1 MFEEEDSEINM
12 KNKIINND
20 KINIINDRYSN
31 IDINPISKNKN
42 NSVENAYFF
51 NYDNNDE
58 DLDIELEAVSKIIP
72 LENFGIIKEQRFV
85 KLENNNKIS
94 PLQRK
99 KRSKIHRHK
108 SYDNWHNHNIVKD
121 NENNNNINYTKINNH
136 IRNTPNIKITNNNMR
151 REFNEQNENLNNK
164 TDYDLFRGNNNRQYE
179 NDTDKNT
186 IDTKINKVSY
196 FRNFT
201 DKIDIDNEN
210 IEMMDIINEENKNSF
225 KNKGN
230 ANLINLKAVH
240 NNNNNNYF
248 INFGK
253 EETQNIIN
261 KKEELDKNI
270 KNIFKQIDIDNIN
283 IQKDENKPN
292 DDESL
297 VQKIE
302 NKLRNKF
309 EVDEDNSYF
318 NRTPNIKNN
327 SIHYFDNDFVD
338 KELEN
343 KDRNSNNNDII
354 FKPTNIIKSGK
365 EQNEYTYNYS
375 KDKIQHNKFINQI
388 KKLKEENRAL
398 KSRNEKLSEKI
409 LQIEREQKKKNNNEY
424 SLLQKIKKLENQLY
438 QKNKI
443 ISKNSNR
450 NNFNC
455 IKQIKIISFF
465 IRNRNSNMKYHFFK
479 NLKVRNVENI
489 RFFPDY
495 LKDSEIDKED
505 SDIFNIEE
513 NINISNNREE
523 KFEEDDEINNIVNKR
538 DEFNEEDENEEKNIK
553 KNKKIVLKKNKSNKV
568 FSSIINNIQNNYK
581 NIDINSNNN
590 TITINKIYQNN
601 KKYNYSLPVSNKKE
615 SKNNTK
621 KSIYEFFEKSSSN
634 KSITSN
640 KNNNNKI
647 LSKKSIPNKYNQNYN
662 INFYKNNCYNNN
674 FVSLFQNEEDN
685 KKKINTNNFEKEKIN
700 NKKEKQ
706 KTSLIMSVLNDNLLG
721 NMNFNIANNSKNK
734 DNKKNYK

>member
-31 IDINPISKNKN
+31 MDINPISKNKN

-58 DLDIELEAVSKIIP
+58 DLDVELEAVSKIIP

-338 KELEN
+338 KESEN
-343 KDRNSNNNDII
+343 KDKYSNTNDII

-398 KSRNEKLSEKI
+398 KTRNEKLSEKI

-465 IRNRNSNMKYHFFK
+465 IRNRNSNMKYQFFK

-513 NINISNNREE
+513 NINISNNRDE

-538 DEFNEEDENEEKNIK
+538 EEFNEEDENEEKNIK

-721 NMNFNIANNSKNK
+721 NMNFDLVNTNITNNKI
-734 DNKKNYK
+734 

>member
-58 DLDIELEAVSKIIP
+58 DLDVELEAVSKIIP

-338 KELEN
+338 KESEN
-343 KDRNSNNNDII
+343 KDKYSNTNDII

-465 IRNRNSNMKYHFFK
+465 IRNRNSNMKYQFFK

-513 NINISNNREE
+513 NINISNNRDE

-538 DEFNEEDENEEKNIK
+538 EEFNEEDEIEEKNIK

-721 NMNFNIANNSKNK
+721 NMNFDLVNTNITNNKI
-734 DNKKNYK
+734 

>member
-1 MFEEEDSEINM
+1 M
-12 KNKIINND
+12 II
-20 KINIINDRYSN
+20 
-31 IDINPISKNKN
+31 
-42 NSVENAYFF
+42 
-51 NYDNNDE
+51 
-58 DLDIELEAVSKIIP
+58 
-72 LENFGIIKEQRFV
+72 GII
-85 KLENNNKIS
+85 I
-94 PLQRK
+94 
-99 KRSKIHRHK
+99 I
-108 SYDNWHNHNIVKD
+108 D

-327 SIHYFDNDFVD
+327 SIHYFDNDFID
-338 KELEN
+338 KESEN
-343 KDRNSNNNDII
+343 KDKYSNNNDII

-455 IKQIKIISFF
+455 IRQIKIISFF
-465 IRNRNSNMKYHFFK
+465 IRNKNSNMKYKFFK
-479 NLKVRNVENI
+479 NLKIRNVENI

-505 SDIFNIEE
+505 SDVFNIEE

-538 DEFNEEDENEEKNIK
+538 EEFNEEDEIEEKNIK

-721 NMNFNIANNSKNK
+721 NMNFNLVNTNITNNKI
-734 DNKKNYK
+734 

>member
-58 DLDIELEAVSKIIP
+58 DLDVELEAVSKIIP

-343 KDRNSNNNDII
+343 KDKYSNTNDII

-465 IRNRNSNMKYHFFK
+465 IRNRNSNMKYQFFK

-513 NINISNNREE
+513 NINISNNRDE

-538 DEFNEEDENEEKNIK
+538 DEFNEEDEIEDKNIK

-662 INFYKNNCYNNN
+662 FNFYKNNCYNNN

-721 NMNFNIANNSKNK
+721 NMNFNLVNTNITNNKI
-734 DNKKNYK
+734 

>member
-42 NSVENAYFF
+42 NSVENAYFL

-338 KELEN
+338 KESDN
-343 KDRNSNNNDII
+343 KDKYSNNNDII

-465 IRNRNSNMKYHFFK
+465 IRNRNSNMKYQFFK

-538 DEFNEEDENEEKNIK
+538 EEFNEEDENEEKNIK

-685 KKKINTNNFEKEKIN
+685 KKKINTNNFEKENIN

-721 NMNFNIANNSKNK
+721 NMNFDLVNTNITNNKI
-734 DNKKNYK
+734 

>member
-58 DLDIELEAVSKIIP
+58 DLDVELEAVSKIIP

-343 KDRNSNNNDII
+343 KDKYSNTNDII

-465 IRNRNSNMKYHFFK
+465 IRNRNSNMKYQFFK

-513 NINISNNREE
+513 NINISNNRDE

-538 DEFNEEDENEEKNIK
+538 EEFNEEDENEEKNIK

-721 NMNFNIANNSKNK
+721 NMNFDLVNTNITNNKI
-734 DNKKNYK
+734 

>member
-58 DLDIELEAVSKIIP
+58 DLDVELEAVSKIIP

-343 KDRNSNNNDII
+343 KDKYSNNNDII

-365 EQNEYTYNYS
+365 EQNENTYNYS

-424 SLLQKIKKLENQLY
+424 SLLQKIKKLESQLY

-553 KNKKIVLKKNKSNKV
+553 KNKKNVLKKNKSNKV

-662 INFYKNNCYNNN
+662 INFYKNNCFNNN

-721 NMNFNIANNSKNK
+721 NMNFNLVNTNITNNKI
-734 DNKKNYK
+734 

>member
-1 MFEEEDSEINM
+1 MFEEEDSKINM

-58 DLDIELEAVSKIIP
+58 DLDVELEAVSKIIP

-338 KELEN
+338 KESEN
-343 KDRNSNNNDII
+343 KDKYSNTNDII

-398 KSRNEKLSEKI
+398 KTRNEKLSEKI

-443 ISKNSNR
+443 MSKNSNR

-465 IRNRNSNMKYHFFK
+465 IRNRNSNMKYQFFK

-538 DEFNEEDENEEKNIK
+538 EEFNEEDENEEKNIK

-615 SKNNTK
+615 SKNNSK

-685 KKKINTNNFEKEKIN
+685 KKKINTNNFEKENIN

-721 NMNFNIANNSKNK
+721 NMNFNLVNTNITNNKI
-734 DNKKNYK
+734 

>member
-58 DLDIELEAVSKIIP
+58 DLDVELEAVSKIIP

-338 KELEN
+338 KESEN
-343 KDRNSNNNDII
+343 KDKYSNNNDII

-465 IRNRNSNMKYHFFK
+465 IRNRNSNMKYKFFK
-479 NLKVRNVENI
+479 NLKLRNVENI

-538 DEFNEEDENEEKNIK
+538 EEFNEEDENEEKNIK

-601 KKYNYSLPVSNKKE
+601 KKYHYSLPVSNKKE

-721 NMNFNIANNSKNK
+721 NMNFNLVNTNITNNKI
-734 DNKKNYK
+734 

>member
-58 DLDIELEAVSKIIP
+58 DLDVELEAVSKIIP
-72 LENFGIIKEQRFV
+72 LENFGITKEQRFV

-365 EQNEYTYNYS
+365 EQNENTYNYS

-450 NNFNC
+450 SNFNC
-455 IKQIKIISFF
+455 IRQIKIISFF
-465 IRNRNSNMKYHFFK
+465 IRNRNSNMKYQFFK

-685 KKKINTNNFEKEKIN
+685 KKKINTNNFEKENIN

-721 NMNFNIANNSKNK
+721 NMNFNLVNTNITNNKI
-734 DNKKNYK
+734 

>member
-338 KELEN
+338 KETEN
-343 KDRNSNNNDII
+343 KDKYSNNNDII

-365 EQNEYTYNYS
+365 EQNENTYNYS

-465 IRNRNSNMKYHFFK
+465 IRNRNSNMKYQFFK

-513 NINISNNREE
+513 NINISNNRDE

-685 KKKINTNNFEKEKIN
+685 KKKINTNNFEKENIN

-721 NMNFNIANNSKNK
+721 NMNFDLVNTNITNNKI
-734 DNKKNYK
+734 

>member
-58 DLDIELEAVSKIIP
+58 DLDVELEAVSKIIP

-338 KELEN
+338 KESEN
-343 KDRNSNNNDII
+343 KDKYSNTNDII

-455 IKQIKIISFF
+455 IKHIKIISFF
-465 IRNRNSNMKYHFFK
+465 IRNRNSNMKYQFFK
-479 NLKVRNVENI
+479 NLKIRNVENI

-538 DEFNEEDENEEKNIK
+538 EEFNEEDEIEEKNIK

-721 NMNFNIANNSKNK
+721 NMNFNLVNTNITNNKI
-734 DNKKNYK
+734 

>member
-343 KDRNSNNNDII
+343 KDKYSNTNDII

-365 EQNEYTYNYS
+365 EQNENTYNYS

-465 IRNRNSNMKYHFFK
+465 IRNRNNNIKYQFFK

-513 NINISNNREE
+513 NINISNNRDE

-581 NIDINSNNN
+581 NIDVNSNNN

-721 NMNFNIANNSKNK
+721 NMNFNLVNTNITNNKI
-734 DNKKNYK
+734 

>member
-58 DLDIELEAVSKIIP
+58 DLDVELEAVSKIIP

-338 KELEN
+338 KESEN
-343 KDRNSNNNDII
+343 KDKYSNNNDII

-365 EQNEYTYNYS
+365 EQNENTYNYS

-465 IRNRNSNMKYHFFK
+465 IRNRNSNMKYQFFK

-513 NINISNNREE
+513 NINISNNRDE

-538 DEFNEEDENEEKNIK
+538 EEFNEEDENEEKNIK

-634 KSITSN
+634 KSIASN

-685 KKKINTNNFEKEKIN
+685 KKKINTNNFEKENIN
-700 NKKEKQ
+700 NKKQKQ

-721 NMNFNIANNSKNK
+721 NMNFDLVNTNITNNKI
-734 DNKKNYK
+734 

>member
-58 DLDIELEAVSKIIP
+58 DLDVELEAVSKIIP

-343 KDRNSNNNDII
+343 KDKYSNNNDII

-465 IRNRNSNMKYHFFK
+465 IRNRNSNMKYQFFK
-479 NLKVRNVENI
+479 NLKIRNVENI

-721 NMNFNIANNSKNK
+721 NMNFDLVNTNITNNKI
-734 DNKKNYK
+734 

>member
-58 DLDIELEAVSKIIP
+58 DLDVELEAVSKIIP

-343 KDRNSNNNDII
+343 KDKYSNNNDII

-465 IRNRNSNMKYHFFK
+465 IRNRNSNMKYQFFK

-513 NINISNNREE
+513 NINISNNRDE

-634 KSITSN
+634 KSVTSN

-721 NMNFNIANNSKNK
+721 NMNFNLVNTNITNNKI
-734 DNKKNYK
+734 

>member
-58 DLDIELEAVSKIIP
+58 DLDVELEAVSKIIP

-338 KELEN
+338 KESEN
-343 KDRNSNNNDII
+343 KDKYSNNNDII

-388 KKLKEENRAL
+388 KKLKEENKAL

-465 IRNRNSNMKYHFFK
+465 IRNRNSNMKYQFFK

-538 DEFNEEDENEEKNIK
+538 DEFNEEDENEEKNNI

-721 NMNFNIANNSKNK
+721 NMNFDLVNTNITNNKI
-734 DNKKNYK
+734 

>member
-58 DLDIELEAVSKIIP
+58 DLDVELEAVSKIIP

-343 KDRNSNNNDII
+343 KDKYSNNNDII

-455 IKQIKIISFF
+455 IRQIKIISFF
-465 IRNRNSNMKYHFFK
+465 IRNRNSNMKYQFFK

-538 DEFNEEDENEEKNIK
+538 EEFNEEDENEEKNIK

-721 NMNFNIANNSKNK
+721 NMNFNLVNTNITNNKI
-734 DNKKNYK
+734 

>member
-58 DLDIELEAVSKIIP
+58 DLDVELEAVSKIIP

-338 KELEN
+338 KESEN
-343 KDRNSNNNDII
+343 KDKYSNNNDII

-365 EQNEYTYNYS
+365 EQNENTYNYS

-465 IRNRNSNMKYHFFK
+465 IRNRNSNSNMKYQFFK

-513 NINISNNREE
+513 NINISNNRDE

-640 KNNNNKI
+640 KSNNNKI

-721 NMNFNIANNSKNK
+721 NMNFNLVNTNITNNKI
-734 DNKKNYK
+734 

>member
-1 MFEEEDSEINM
+1 MFEEEYSEINM

-58 DLDIELEAVSKIIP
+58 DLDVELEAVSKIIP

-343 KDRNSNNNDII
+343 KDKYSNNNDII

-465 IRNRNSNMKYHFFK
+465 IRNRNSNMKYQFFK

-538 DEFNEEDENEEKNIK
+538 EEFNEEDENEEKNIK

-685 KKKINTNNFEKEKIN
+685 KKKINTNNFEKENIN
-700 NKKEKQ
+700 SKKEKQ

-721 NMNFNIANNSKNK
+721 NMNFNLVNTNITNNKI
-734 DNKKNYK
+734 

>member
-1 MFEEEDSEINM
+1 MFEEEDSEINL

-343 KDRNSNNNDII
+343 KDKYSNNNDIV

-443 ISKNSNR
+443 ISKNSKR

-455 IKQIKIISFF
+455 IRQIKIISFF
-465 IRNRNSNMKYHFFK
+465 IRNRNSNMKYQFFK

-513 NINISNNREE
+513 NINISNNRDE

-538 DEFNEEDENEEKNIK
+538 EEFNEEDENEEKNIK

-721 NMNFNIANNSKNK
+721 NMNFDLVNTNITNNKI
-734 DNKKNYK
+734 

>member
-42 NSVENAYFF
+42 NSVENEYFF

-58 DLDIELEAVSKIIP
+58 DLDVELEAVSKIIP

-338 KELEN
+338 KESEN
-343 KDRNSNNNDII
+343 KDKYSNNNDII

-365 EQNEYTYNYS
+365 EQNENTYNYS

-465 IRNRNSNMKYHFFK
+465 IRNRNSNSNMKYQFFK
-479 NLKVRNVENI
+479 NLKIRNVENI

-538 DEFNEEDENEEKNIK
+538 EEFNEEDEIEEKNIK

-721 NMNFNIANNSKNK
+721 NMNFNLVNTNITNNKI
-734 DNKKNYK
+734 

>member
-327 SIHYFDNDFVD
+327 SIHYFDNDFID
-338 KELEN
+338 KESEN
-343 KDRNSNNNDII
+343 KDKYSNNNDII

-465 IRNRNSNMKYHFFK
+465 IRNRNSNMKYQFFK
-479 NLKVRNVENI
+479 NLKIRNVENI

-505 SDIFNIEE
+505 SDVFNIEE
-513 NINISNNREE
+513 NINISNNRDE

-538 DEFNEEDENEEKNIK
+538 EEFNEEDEIEEKNIK

-721 NMNFNIANNSKNK
+721 NMNFNLVNTNITNNKI
-734 DNKKNYK
+734 

>member
-42 NSVENAYFF
+42 NSVENEYFF

-58 DLDIELEAVSKIIP
+58 DLDVELEAVSKIIP

-338 KELEN
+338 KETEN
-343 KDRNSNNNDII
+343 KDKYSNNNDII

-465 IRNRNSNMKYHFFK
+465 IRNRNSNMKYQFFK

-538 DEFNEEDENEEKNIK
+538 EEFNEEDENEEKNIK

-662 INFYKNNCYNNN
+662 INFYKNNCFNNN

-685 KKKINTNNFEKEKIN
+685 KKKINTNNFEKENIN

-721 NMNFNIANNSKNK
+721 NMNFNLVNTNITNNKI
-734 DNKKNYK
+734 

>member
-210 IEMMDIINEENKNSF
+210 IEMLDIINEENKNSF

-343 KDRNSNNNDII
+343 KDKYSNNNDII

-365 EQNEYTYNYS
+365 EQNENTYNYS

-398 KSRNEKLSEKI
+398 KTRNEKLSEKI

-465 IRNRNSNMKYHFFK
+465 IRNRNNNIKYQFFK

-513 NINISNNREE
+513 NINISNNRDE

-538 DEFNEEDENEEKNIK
+538 EEFNEEDEIEDKNIK

-581 NIDINSNNN
+581 NIDVNSNNN

-721 NMNFNIANNSKNK
+721 NMNFNLVNTNITNNKI
-734 DNKKNYK
+734 

>member
-58 DLDIELEAVSKIIP
+58 DLDVELEAVSKIIP

-338 KELEN
+338 KESEN
-343 KDRNSNNNDII
+343 KDKYSNTNDII

-465 IRNRNSNMKYHFFK
+465 IRNRNSNSNMKYQFFK
-479 NLKVRNVENI
+479 NLKIRNVENI

-513 NINISNNREE
+513 NINISNNRDE

-538 DEFNEEDENEEKNIK
+538 EEFNEEDEIEEKNIK

-685 KKKINTNNFEKEKIN
+685 KKKINTNNFEKENIN
-700 NKKEKQ
+700 NKKKKQ

-721 NMNFNIANNSKNK
+721 NMNFNLVNTNITNNKI
-734 DNKKNYK
+734 

>member
-58 DLDIELEAVSKIIP
+58 DLDVELEAVSKIIP

-338 KELEN
+338 KESEN
-343 KDRNSNNNDII
+343 KDKYSNNNDII

-365 EQNEYTYNYS
+365 EQNENTYNYS

-465 IRNRNSNMKYHFFK
+465 IRNRNSNMKYQFFK

-513 NINISNNREE
+513 NINISNNRDE

-538 DEFNEEDENEEKNIK
+538 EEFNEEDENEEKNIK

-634 KSITSN
+634 KSIASN

-685 KKKINTNNFEKEKIN
+685 KKKINTNNFEKENIN

-721 NMNFNIANNSKNK
+721 NMNFDLVNTNITNNKI
-734 DNKKNYK
+734 

>member
-58 DLDIELEAVSKIIP
+58 DLDVELEAVSKIIP

-327 SIHYFDNDFVD
+327 SIHYFDNDFVE
-338 KELEN
+338 KESEN
-343 KDRNSNNNDII
+343 KDKYSNNNDII

-465 IRNRNSNMKYHFFK
+465 IRNRNSNMKYQFFK

-538 DEFNEEDENEEKNIK
+538 EEFNEEDENEEKNIK

-640 KNNNNKI
+640 KNNNNNKI

-721 NMNFNIANNSKNK
+721 NMNFNLVNTNITNNKI
-734 DNKKNYK
+734 

>member
-58 DLDIELEAVSKIIP
+58 DLDVELEAVSKIIP
-72 LENFGIIKEQRFV
+72 LENFGITKEQRFV

-283 IQKDENKPN
+283 IQKDENRPN

-338 KELEN
+338 KESEN
-343 KDRNSNNNDII
+343 KDKYSNTNDII

-365 EQNEYTYNYS
+365 EQNENTYNYS

-465 IRNRNSNMKYHFFK
+465 IRNRNSNMKYQFFK
-479 NLKVRNVENI
+479 NLKIRNVENI

-513 NINISNNREE
+513 NINISNNRDE

-553 KNKKIVLKKNKSNKV
+553 KNKKIILKKNKSNKV

-685 KKKINTNNFEKEKIN
+685 KKKINTNNFEKENIN
-700 NKKEKQ
+700 SKKEKQ

-721 NMNFNIANNSKNK
+721 NMNFNLVNTNITNNKI
-734 DNKKNYK
+734 

>member
-42 NSVENAYFF
+42 NSVENEYFF

-58 DLDIELEAVSKIIP
+58 DLDVELEAVSKIIP

-283 IQKDENKPN
+283 IRKDENKPN

-343 KDRNSNNNDII
+343 KDKYSNNNDII

-455 IKQIKIISFF
+455 IRQIKIISFF
-465 IRNRNSNMKYHFFK
+465 IRNRNSNMKYQFFK

-538 DEFNEEDENEEKNIK
+538 DEFNEEDEIEEKNIK

-662 INFYKNNCYNNN
+662 INFYKNNCFNNN

-685 KKKINTNNFEKEKIN
+685 KKKINTNNFEKENIN

-721 NMNFNIANNSKNK
+721 NMNFNLVNTNITNNKI
-734 DNKKNYK
+734 

>member
-42 NSVENAYFF
+42 NSVENAYFL

-58 DLDIELEAVSKIIP
+58 DLDVELEAVSKIIP

-283 IQKDENKPN
+283 IQKDENKSN

-343 KDRNSNNNDII
+343 KDKYSNNNDII

-365 EQNEYTYNYS
+365 EQNENTYNYS

-455 IKQIKIISFF
+455 IRQIKIISFF
-465 IRNRNSNMKYHFFK
+465 IRNRNSNMKYQFFK

-513 NINISNNREE
+513 NINISNNRDE

-538 DEFNEEDENEEKNIK
+538 EEFNEEDENEEKNIK

-721 NMNFNIANNSKNK
+721 NMNFNLVNTNITNNKI
-734 DNKKNYK
+734 

>member
-58 DLDIELEAVSKIIP
+58 DLDVELEAVSKIIP

-343 KDRNSNNNDII
+343 KDKYSNTNDII

-465 IRNRNSNMKYHFFK
+465 IRNRNSNMKYQFFK

-538 DEFNEEDENEEKNIK
+538 EEFNEEDENEEKNIK

-685 KKKINTNNFEKEKIN
+685 KKKINTNNFEKENIN
-700 NKKEKQ
+700 SKKEKQ

-721 NMNFNIANNSKNK
+721 NMNFNLVNTNITNNKI
-734 DNKKNYK
+734 

>member
-58 DLDIELEAVSKIIP
+58 DLDVELEAVSKIIP

-302 NKLRNKF
+302 NKL
-309 EVDEDNSYF
+309 
-318 NRTPNIKNN
+318 
-327 SIHYFDNDFVD
+327 
-338 KELEN
+338 
-343 KDRNSNNNDII
+343 
-354 FKPTNIIKSGK
+354 
-365 EQNEYTYNYS
+365 
-375 KDKIQHNKFINQI
+375 
-388 KKLKEENRAL
+388 
-398 KSRNEKLSEKI
+398 
-409 LQIEREQKKKNNNEY
+409 
-424 SLLQKIKKLENQLY
+424 
-438 QKNKI
+438 
-443 ISKNSNR
+443 
-450 NNFNC
+450 
-455 IKQIKIISFF
+455 
-465 IRNRNSNMKYHFFK
+465 
-479 NLKVRNVENI
+479 
-489 RFFPDY
+489 
-495 LKDSEIDKED
+495 
-505 SDIFNIEE
+505 
-513 NINISNNREE
+513 
-523 KFEEDDEINNIVNKR
+523 
-538 DEFNEEDENEEKNIK
+538 
-553 KNKKIVLKKNKSNKV
+553 
-568 FSSIINNIQNNYK
+568 
-581 NIDINSNNN
+581 
-590 TITINKIYQNN
+590 
-601 KKYNYSLPVSNKKE
+601 
-615 SKNNTK
+615 
-621 KSIYEFFEKSSSN
+621 
-634 KSITSN
+634 
-640 KNNNNKI
+640 
-647 LSKKSIPNKYNQNYN
+647 
-662 INFYKNNCYNNN
+662 
-674 FVSLFQNEEDN
+674 
-685 KKKINTNNFEKEKIN
+685 
-700 NKKEKQ
+700 
-706 KTSLIMSVLNDNLLG
+706 
-721 NMNFNIANNSKNK
+721 
-734 DNKKNYK
+734 

>member
-58 DLDIELEAVSKIIP
+58 DLDVELEAVSKIIP

-338 KELEN
+338 KESDN
-343 KDRNSNNNDII
+343 KDKYSNNNDII

-465 IRNRNSNMKYHFFK
+465 IRNRNSNMKYQFFK

-538 DEFNEEDENEEKNIK
+538 EEFNEEDEIEDKNIK

-685 KKKINTNNFEKEKIN
+685 KKKINTNNFDKEKIN

-721 NMNFNIANNSKNK
+721 NMNFDLVNTNITNNKI
-734 DNKKNYK
+734 

>member
-58 DLDIELEAVSKIIP
+58 DLDVELEAVSKIIP

-343 KDRNSNNNDII
+343 KDKYSNTNDII

-365 EQNEYTYNYS
+365 EQNENTYNYS

-465 IRNRNSNMKYHFFK
+465 IRNRNSNMKYQFFK

-538 DEFNEEDENEEKNIK
+538 EEFNEEDENEEKNIK

-634 KSITSN
+634 KSIASN

-721 NMNFNIANNSKNK
+721 NMNFNLVNTNITNNKI
-734 DNKKNYK
+734 

>member
-42 NSVENAYFF
+42 NSVENEYFF

-58 DLDIELEAVSKIIP
+58 DLDVELEAVSKIIP

-179 NDTDKNT
+179 NDIDKNT

-343 KDRNSNNNDII
+343 KDKYSNNNDII

-409 LQIEREQKKKNNNEY
+409 IQIEREQKKKNNNEY

-455 IKQIKIISFF
+455 IKQLKIISFF
-465 IRNRNSNMKYHFFK
+465 IRNRNSNSNMKYQFFK

-538 DEFNEEDENEEKNIK
+538 EKFNEEDENEEKNIK
-553 KNKKIVLKKNKSNKV
+553 KNKKNVLKKNKSNKV

-685 KKKINTNNFEKEKIN
+685 KKKINTNNFEKEKTN

-721 NMNFNIANNSKNK
+721 NMNFNLVNTNITNNKI
-734 DNKKNYK
+734 

>member
-58 DLDIELEAVSKIIP
+58 DLDVELEAVSKIIP

-338 KELEN
+338 KESEN
-343 KDRNSNNNDII
+343 KDKYSNTNDII

-465 IRNRNSNMKYHFFK
+465 IRNRNSNMKYQFFK
-479 NLKVRNVENI
+479 NLKIRNVENI

-513 NINISNNREE
+513 NINVSNNRDE

-538 DEFNEEDENEEKNIK
+538 EEFNEEDEIEEKNIK

-685 KKKINTNNFEKEKIN
+685 KKKINTNNFEKENIN
-700 NKKEKQ
+700 SKKEKQ

-721 NMNFNIANNSKNK
+721 NMNFDLVNTNITNNKI
-734 DNKKNYK
+734 

>member
-58 DLDIELEAVSKIIP
+58 DLDVELEAVSKIIP

-210 IEMMDIINEENKNSF
+210 IEMMDIINEENKNAF

-270 KNIFKQIDIDNIN
+270 KNIFKHIDIDNIN

-343 KDRNSNNNDII
+343 KDKYSNNNDII

-465 IRNRNSNMKYHFFK
+465 IRNRNSNMKYQFFK
-479 NLKVRNVENI
+479 NLKIRNVENI

-538 DEFNEEDENEEKNIK
+538 EEFNEEDENEEKNIK

-601 KKYNYSLPVSNKKE
+601 KKYHYSLPVSNKKE

-685 KKKINTNNFEKEKIN
+685 KKKINTNNFEKENIN
-700 NKKEKQ
+700 SKKEKQ

-721 NMNFNIANNSKNK
+721 NMNFNLVNTNITNNKI
-734 DNKKNYK
+734 